1 MRPATAATFVLA
13 AACTAD
19 EPTRWLVVPERVE
32 LCAMAPDS
40 TPLEQV
46 HATQWRFDI
55 AAGEYVLPDPQPLP
69 GHNVVFGVA
78 DSSPI
83 ASLFEVRDVDG
94 ASPFDADPEGAVLQ
108 HANLS
113 LQPDDA
119 RDVLRAWSSL
129 DSLLGESGRWQ
140 LSLSIDAETGEEF
153 WIDGPPEA
161 MFACHGDLRTFPC
174 PNRSFDTC
182 DPGGPTVRTRVTLDR
197 GEVTLDVRY
206 IERMPIDGDP
216 TRVMF
221 VATQVHLDDVA
232 LVQHDFFRLLHS
244 ATHSAIGDGSYAVL
258 SPDALEPAGL
268 GCGVAITGVGTE
280 DPRAAIV
287 DCKLQELEPLVIV
300 DIAREVLP

>member
-1 MRPATAATFVLA
+1 MRLATAAIFVLA

-46 HATQWRFDI
+46 QATQWRFGI

-69 GHNVVFGVA
+69 RNNIVFGVA
-78 DSSPI
+78 NSSPI
-83 ASLFEVRDVDG
+83 PSLFEVRDVDG
-94 ASPFDADPEGAVLQ
+94 ANPFDADPEGAVLR

-119 RDVLRAWSSL
+119 RDVLRAWSWL
-129 DSLLGESGRWQ
+129 DSMLGESGLWQ
-140 LSLSIDAETGEEF
+140 LLLVIEAETGEDF
-153 WIDGPPEA
+153 RIDGPPEA
-161 MFACHGDLRTFPC
+161 MFACHGDVRTFPC
-174 PNRSFDTC
+174 PNRSFDAC
-182 DPGGPTVRTRVTLDR
+182 DPSGPTVRTRVTLDR
-197 GEVTLDVRY
+197 GEVVLDVRY

-221 VATQVHLDDVA
+221 VATQVHLDEVA
-232 LVQHDFFRLLHS
+232 LVQHDFFRLLHA

-258 SPDALEPAGL
+258 SPEALEPAGL
-268 GCGVAITGVGTE
+268 GCGIAITDVGTE

-287 DCKLQELEPLVIV
+287 DCTLQELEPLVIV
-300 DIAREVLP
+300 AIAREVLP